1 MRGAG
6 CGLVLGW
13 GRARGGR
20 RKEGGSESQKGI
32 RGIFFFII
40 KVYLENTLHS
50 LQKSSTHSSL
60 LKNVY
65 VKQ

>member
-1 MRGAG
+1 MVWFLGGGGRG
-6 CGLVLGW
+6 
-13 GRARGGR
+13 GGR
-20 RKEGGSESQKGI
+20 RKEGGSEIQKGI

-40 KVYLENTLHS
+40 KGYLENTLHS